1 MTTELSPLNKLWI
14 FDLDGTIV
22 KHNGYLH
29 NGDEL
34 LDGVKPFCDR
44 LSAYDQVLIVTA
56 RKSIYQEE
64 TIAFLKK
71 EGIRFNRILFDM
83 PTGER
88 MLINDKKPS
97 GLLTAYAYNTERD
110 QFLTEEFVINKDK

>member
-34 LDGVKPFCDR
+34 LEGVKPFFDR
-44 LSAYDQVLIVTA
+44 LSADDHVLIVTA